1 MKRIVCLI
9 VALALMLTLCFSM
22 TAFSASAASKIDN
35 SDLTPKWRP
44 SSEVDV
50 IQVGDIWSPD
60 WIKELIMA
68 EVRIETAT
76 PEGTFQAAVKM
87 LDHYE
92 EMGVNGLWVT
102 PIYDRNSTHNFDGN
116 GYGNYGPETVW
127 SVLTGT
133 KDYEEGWKVVKN
145 FVDEAHKRNIRI
157 FFDVVVWGT
166 AKTAPVHA
174 EHPE

>member
-60 WIKELIMA
+60 WIKELI
-68 EVRIETAT
+68 
-76 PEGTFQAAVKM
+76 
-87 LDHYE
+87 
-92 EMGVNGLWVT
+92 
-102 PIYDRNSTHNFDGN
+102 
-116 GYGNYGPETVW
+116 
-127 SVLTGT
+127 
-133 KDYEEGWKVVKN
+133 
-145 FVDEAHKRNIRI
+145 
-157 FFDVVVWGT
+157 
-166 AKTAPVHA
+166 
-174 EHPE
+174 